1 MAHTLILVVIFL
13 SLCVDFTY
21 SGRGCSPGN
30 FGWKCKFQCACRR
43 GPCDK
48 NTGWCESGC
57 QEGKYGVGCQ
67 LLNECLYDSQGVN
80 YTGTLGVGNEGK
92 KCISWSDPFVQG
104 EGYTLDKF
112 PPGDNPKN
120 YCRNPKNNYG
130 KYGVKPWCF
139 FSTLLKK
146 NFVTC
151 GELKPCSC
159 PDGLFGAGCQSVC
172 HCRTVDEVCN
182 KLFGSCTSGCA
193 AGWTGLNC
201 QRTCPEGKYGQDCA
215 QTCGHCYQKSCDPE
229 YGECQKNCEEGYSGL
244 YCTDKCPNSRYGRN
258 CEGECGKCKDGEPCN
273 KNTGFC
279 FRGCSNGYKGYKC
292 DEKCPPGLYGKSCKL
307 NCGYC
312 KFGSTCDHVTG
323 TCLSGCQ
330 AGKMGDNCTTDCE
343 DGHYGENCSF
353 ACGSCK
359 FGKPCLAKTGQCMDG
374 CSDGFLGYQCAE
386 AVEALEEGKI
396 TGGIVAAVVIVI
408 IVIILI
414 LAFVLY
420 RKRRHKRMDVS
431 NPLPLDPREAENNGH
446 SESARLLSDSRVG
459 DVTRLDQDENGGSEE
474 INEPIYVNINSKKQ
488 TSPVKLV
495 DLADYIKKHRENNCL
510 GFKQEFEELPMG
522 LLALCEVA
530 RRADNK
536 AKNRYG
542 NIVAY
547 DHSRVTL
554 DPMTSEAN
562 SDYVNANFMDGYSKQ
577 HQYIASQ
584 GPNKAMIRDFW
595 RMVWQQRVCKV
606 VMLTNLVEACKKKCE
621 QYWPEE
627 GGIKYGEVTVRIVD
641 TAKYTDYTI
650 RTFEISQLEI
660 SRIVKQFH
668 FTTWSDHG
676 APTYPTTLLAFR
688 RKVQMYN
695 PESSA
700 PILCHCSA
708 GIGRTGTYIA
718 LDYLLEQAQKEDQV
732 DVLCIA
738 QLMRTNRVNMIQTWE
753 QYAFVYDAVLE
764 AVKSG
769 ETTIAKSAFRST
781 YQNMLSAANEG
792 DPNKLEEQYQV
803 LQTLSPTVERSECSA
818 AFAEDNMNKNRFKNI
833 LPANRCRPF
842 LYTPVDNCTDYIN
855 AVFLPGCT
863 QKDRFI
869 VTQMPLPNTVADF
882 WRMLYDYT
890 SDTIIMLNEFDR
902 NDKSCALYWPEEYG
916 YTEEYGP
923 LNVELLSSS
932 EADPDVTIRIFKL
945 SHLVKGEERAVK
957 QFMFKSWPDYQTVP
971 NSRTALLRLH
981 KLTTDWLKQNGKGPV
996 TIHCMNGASKSGMF
1010 AAISLVLER
1019 LSLDQE
1025 LDVYQTVKQIRIN
1038 RPQFIEN
1045 YEQYQFCYQL
1055 IMEYLDSQ
1063 E

>member
-1 MAHTLILVVIFL
+1 M
-13 SLCVDFTY
+13 
-21 SGRGCSPGN
+21 
-30 FGWKCKFQCACRR
+30 
-43 GPCDK
+43 
-48 NTGWCESGC
+48 
-57 QEGKYGVGCQ
+57 
-67 LLNECLYDSQGVN
+67 
-80 YTGTLGVGNEGK
+80 
-92 KCISWSDPFVQG
+92 
-104 EGYTLDKF
+104 
-112 PPGDNPKN
+112 
-120 YCRNPKNNYG
+120 
-130 KYGVKPWCF
+130 
-139 FSTLLKK
+139 
-146 NFVTC
+146 
-151 GELKPCSC
+151 
-159 PDGLFGAGCQSVC
+159 
-172 HCRTVDEVCN
+172 
-182 KLFGSCTSGCA
+182 
-193 AGWTGLNC
+193 
-201 QRTCPEGKYGQDCA
+201 CPEGKYGQDCA

-229 YGECQKNCEEGYSGL
+229 YGECQKNCEEGYSGH
-244 YCTDKCPNSRYGRN
+244 YCTDKCPDSRYGRN
-258 CEGECGKCKDGEPCN
+258 CEGECGQCKDGEPCN
-273 KNTGFC
+273 KKTGIC
-279 FRGCSNGYKGYKC
+279 FRGCSNGYIGYKC
-292 DEKCPPGLYGKSCKL
+292 DEKCPWGMYGKNCKV

-312 KFGSTCDHVTG
+312 KTGTTCDPVTG
-323 TCLSGCQ
+323 RCLSGCQ

-343 DGHYGENCSF
+343 DGMYGENCSF

-374 CSDGFLGYQCAE
+374 CSDGFLGYRCAE
-386 AVEALEEGKI
+386 GIVALEEGKI
-396 TGGIVAAVVIVI
+396 TGGIIAAVVIFLIIAII
-408 IVIILI
+408 IVVV
-414 LAFVLY
+414 FVVY
-420 RKRRHKRMDVS
+420 RRRRHKRMDVS
-431 NPLPLDPREAENNGH
+431 NPLPLDPRDTENNGH

-459 DVTRLDQDENGGSEE
+459 DATRLDQDENGGGEE

-554 DPMTSEAN
+554 DPMANEAN

-718 LDYLLEQAQKEDQV
+718 LDYLLEQAQSEDQV

-781 YQNMLSAANEG
+781 YQNMLSSATEG
-792 DPNKLEEQYQV
+792 EPNKLEEQYQV

-818 AFAEDNMNKNRFKNI
+818 AYAEENMNKNRFKNI

-945 SHLVKGEERAVK
+945 SHLVKCQPGCSPGNFGWKCKFRCACRRGPCHKETGFCESGCQEGKYGVGCQLLNECLYDSQGVNYTGTLSVGDEGKTCISWSHPFIQREGYTLDRFPPGDSPENYCRNPKNNYGNYGVK
-957 QFMFKSWPDYQTVP
+957 PWCFFSTTLKKNFVTCGKLKTCSCPDGLFGVGCKSVCHC
-971 NSRTALLRLH
+971 RTIDEVCD
-981 KLTTDWLKQNGKGPV
+981 KLFGT
-996 TIHCMNGASKSGMF
+996 CKSGC
-1010 AAISLVLER
+1010 AAGWTGLNCQRMCPEGKYGQ
-1019 LSLDQE
+1019 DCA
-1025 LDVYQTVKQIRIN
+1025 QTCSH
-1038 RPQFIEN
+1038 
-1045 YEQYQFCYQL
+1045 CYQK
-1055 IMEYLDSQ
+1055 SC
-1063 E
+1063 